1 MSKPCPLPPNPLETV
16 HFSPSD
22 QVRLVEAL
30 LDESTEPAPAMER
43 AANHYKR
50 LIDWP
55 DDPLALMR
63 DFDGASPH

>member
-50 LIDWP
+50 LIDK
-55 DDPLALMR
+55 
-63 DFDGASPH
+63 

>member
-1 MSKPCPLPPNPLETV
+1 MSKPCHLPPAPPETV
-16 HFSPSD
+16 RFSQSD
-22 QVRLVEAL
+22 QVRLAEAL
-30 LDESTEPAPAMER
+30 LDESAEPAPAMER

-63 DFDGASPH
+63 DFHGTDK